1 MKPQVFGG
9 EEGHCPKDS
18 VVAVSRICP
27 FPSPGH
33 MSSSRGKQGSKEKL
47 PVSPMQAMLEGPVHK
62 VTT

>member
-9 EEGHCPKDS
+9 EGTPKDS

-27 FPSPGH
+27 LPSPGH
-33 MSSSRGKQGSKEKL
+33 MSSSQGKRGSKYKL
-47 PVSPMQAMLEGPVHK
+47 PVSPLQAMPEGPVHK